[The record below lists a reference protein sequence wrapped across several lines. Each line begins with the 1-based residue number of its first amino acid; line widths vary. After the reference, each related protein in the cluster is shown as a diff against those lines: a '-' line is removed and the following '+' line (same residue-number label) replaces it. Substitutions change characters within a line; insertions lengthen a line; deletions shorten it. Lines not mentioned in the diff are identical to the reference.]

1 MSSYGI
7 AKADGCTNCTP
18 ISEAVVNSVELVCGI
33 LLVARNTCV
42 FAGVFV
48 RCVVCALVFV
58 SWLLPWSALCSFG
71 VALSCGMLCLV
82 NLSLVVFLF
91 VS

>member
-1 MSSYGI
+1 MESRKRMGVQI
-7 AKADGCTNCTP
+7 AHP
-18 ISEAVVNSVELVCGI
+18 F
-33 LLVARNTCV
+33 ARNTCV

-82 NLSLVVFLF
+82 SLGWIVCLF
-91 VS
+91 VFCLFHRVSVCPFVV